1 MSSQGG
7 PQKGFDGTEF
17 LAKMQER
24 EWGAPLPPPPR
35 PGRPG
40 GGDAGGADGV
50 AGGGAGWAAVQG
62 ADVKEHVQSAPTGG
76 NVWGQSKLHMQ
87 ASINFLQELT
97 TKLAASAKPGGKQ

>member
-24 EWGAPLPPPPR
+24 EWGALPSPLPPPPR

-40 GGDAGGADGV
+40 GGDARGG
-50 AGGGAGWAAVQG
+50 
-62 ADVKEHVQSAPTGG
+62 
-76 NVWGQSKLHMQ
+76 
-87 ASINFLQELT
+87 
-97 TKLAASAKPGGKQ
+97 

>member
-1 MSSQGG
+1 MS
-7 PQKGFDGTEF
+7 
-17 LAKMQER
+17 
-24 EWGAPLPPPPR
+24 GALPSPLPPPPR